1 MNMSNIV
8 AITSKSRT
16 PTNTFKFLEYALELF
31 TGEMKVLHL
40 INKED
45 LSYVVMGYSEET
57 SWVNLSGTG
66 CTDACDYDVFDYYRL
81 HSAFEYM
88 ISYQK
93 DYVSKEFEDE
103 LSRKLL
109 SLLNTYPE
117 KIMQLYTEG
126 CCA

>member
-1 MNMSNIV
+1 MKNIV

-16 PTNTFKFLEYALELF
+16 PTNTFQFQEYALELF

-45 LSYVVMGYSEET
+45 LSYVVMGYSKDT
-57 SWVNLSGTG
+57 GWVNLSGTG
-66 CTDACDYDVFDYYRL
+66 CTDAFDYDVFDYYRL
-81 HSAFEYM
+81 HSSMECM

-93 DYVSKEFEDE
+93 DYVSKDFEDE

-109 SLLNTYPE
+109 DMLKLYPD
-117 KIMQLYTEG
+117 KIMELYKEG
-126 CCA
+126 YNY

>member
-1 MNMSNIV
+1 MSNIV
-8 AITSKSRT
+8 AITNKSRT

-40 INKED
+40 INKDD

-57 SWVNLSGTG
+57 GWVNLSGTG
-66 CTDACDYDVFDYYRL
+66 CTDAYDYDVFDYYRL
-81 HSAFEYM
+81 HPSIEYM

-109 SLLNTYPE
+109 KLLTQYPE
-117 KIMQLYTEG
+117 KIMGLYTEG
-126 CCA
+126 HNY